1 MKQGK
6 VIFKGPEF
14 VVDLDNKDMVKRAL
28 DMMHESLMSA
38 YKWHLRAPDDP
49 VLNLSS
55 KIEVKDIDKELDEY
69 NYIMEIS
76 WDWEHDDEHFKQ
88 LGISKLEN

>member
-1 MKQGK
+1 MRQGK
-6 VIFKGPEF
+6 VIFKAPEF

-28 DMMHESLMSA
+28 EMMHESLMSA

-55 KIEVKDIDKELDEY
+55 NIEVKDIDKELDEEH
-69 NYIMEIS
+69 YIAEIS
-76 WDWEHDDEHFKQ
+76 WDWKHEDEHFKQ
-88 LGISKLEN
+88 LGISKLED